1 LDKPLKVHGVELLKK
16 TLELKAPAASA
27 SPAGFAMASPTG
39 FAIISATGFA
49 VISAT
54 GFAVI

>member
-1 LDKPLKVHGVELLKK
+1 MDKQLKVHGVELLKK
-16 TLELKAPAASA
+16 TLELKAPTASASA
-27 SPAGFAMASPTG
+27 SPAGFA
-39 FAIISATGFA
+39 IVSATGFA

>member
-1 LDKPLKVHGVELLKK
+1 MDKPLKVHGVELLKK

-27 SPAGFAMASPTG
+27 SASATG
-39 FAIISATGFA
+39 FAVISATGFA